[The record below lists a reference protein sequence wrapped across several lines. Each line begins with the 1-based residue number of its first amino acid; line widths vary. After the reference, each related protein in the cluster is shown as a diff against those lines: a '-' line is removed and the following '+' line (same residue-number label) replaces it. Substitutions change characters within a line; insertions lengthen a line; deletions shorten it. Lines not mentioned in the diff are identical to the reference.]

1 VPVLEPVSE
10 PVSKTGSGPI
20 AELGLGQGLES
31 TPQQGSGLWAD
42 EACRL
47 SAEVAAQ
54 SALLQ
59 QLLADLQQLLPSDL
73 ISDASVDAGAGLGA
87 GATCRRQINEL
98 SARLQQQQLSLT
110 EAQRRAEKAEK
121 LAAAMDQAQAKAST
135 EIERLSA
142 ELEMANA
149 RQAESLQ
156 HAVELERRLATAE
169 ARLARV
175 GDHGLS
181 AETRVSTEALS
192 ASASA
197 SLGPG
202 DLGGSA
208 TRAPVLYEVR
218 ADDTLSRISAR
229 VYGDAGAWERIYEAN
244 RDLLVAPDALSPG
257 MSLVIP

>member
-1 VPVLEPVSE
+1 
-10 PVSKTGSGPI
+10 
-20 AELGLGQGLES
+20 
-31 TPQQGSGLWAD
+31 
-42 EACRL
+42 L

-73 ISDASVDAGAGLGA
+73 ISDASVDAGAGAGAGLGA